1 MKKGN
6 PLEKKLLYKRKLVWD
21 EYDEK
26 LRKKTLNFAEGY
38 KKFLTRAKT
47 EREAVIESTKI
58 AEEAGFLSLK
68 KLKKGFKR
76 KKFYA
81 LNRDKNLALAVLGKR
96 PISEGVRIIIS
107 HVDSPRLDLKPHP
120 LYEDENL
127 AFFKTHYY
135 GGIKKYQWVTI
146 PLALHGVVIL
156 KNGKKIEVNIGE
168 KKEEPVFTISDL
180 LPHLAADQMKKTL
193 EKGIEGEA
201 LNILV
206 GGIPYKEKEVKER
219 IKLTILEYL
228 NEKYGITEE
237 DLVSSEIAAVPAG
250 EARDLGFDKSL
261 VLAYGQDDKVCAYTS
276 LKAICELQEPQ
287 ITSICLFVDKEEIGS
302 EGTTSAQSNFILSF
316 ISEILK
322 IVVPAANEF
331 QLRKLLSSSQVISAD
346 VNAGIDPAYKDVNE
360 LRNSPR
366 IGCGVVLTKFTGR
379 GGKFNSSEASPEFV
393 AYLRNLF
400 ARRKVVWQ
408 TGELGK
414 IDKGGGGTVAKYLAR
429 YNCEVIDCGTPLLSM
444 HAPLEIAHKAD
455 IYSTYQAYSAFYNG

>member
-1 MKKGN
+1 M
-6 PLEKKLLYKRKLVWD
+6 
-21 EYDEK
+21 
-26 LRKKTLNFAEGY
+26 
-38 KKFLTRAKT
+38 
-47 EREAVIESTKI
+47 EREAITESVKI
-58 AEEAGFLSLK
+58 AEEAGFLSLEK
-68 KLKKGFKR
+68 SKRVSKR

-96 PISEGVRIIIS
+96 PISEGVKIIIS

-261 VLAYGQDDKVCAYTS
+261 VLAYGQDDKVCAYSS

-302 EGTTSAQSNFILSF
+302 EGTTSAQSTFFLSF
-316 ISEILK
+316 LSKILRRSL
-322 IVVPAANEF
+322 PSAGES
-331 QLRKLLSSSQVISAD
+331 QLREVLSSSQVISAD

-366 IGCGVVLTKFTGR
+366 IGCGVVLTKFTGK

-400 ARRKVVWQ
+400 ARRKVIWQ

-414 IDKGGGGTVAKYLAR
+414 IDKGGGGTVAKYVAR

-455 IYSTYQAYSAFYNG
+455 IYSTYQAYSAFYSG

>member
-1 MKKGN
+1 MKKEN

-26 LRKKTLNFAEGY
+26 LRKNALKFAEGY
-38 KKFLTRAKT
+38 KEFLTGGKT
-47 EREAVIESTKI
+47 EREAITASTKI
-58 AEEAGFLSLK
+58 AEEAGFLSLE
-68 KLKKGFKR
+68 KLKKGSKR

-81 LNRDKNLALAVLGKR
+81 LNRDKNLALAVLGKK

-156 KNGKKIEVNIGE
+156 KNGKKIEINIGE

-219 IKLTILEYL
+219 IKLTILQYL

-261 VLAYGQDDKVCAYTS
+261 VLAYGQDDKVCAYSS

-302 EGTTSAQSNFILSF
+302 EGTTSAQSTFLLSF
-316 ISEILK
+316 LSKILRRSL
-322 IVVPAANEF
+322 PSAGES
-331 QLRKLLSSSQVISAD
+331 QLREVLSSSQVISAD
-346 VNAGIDPAYKDVNE
+346 VNAGIDPAYKDVSE
-360 LRNSPR
+360 SKNSPR
-366 IGCGVVLTKFTGR
+366 LGYGVVLTKFTGR

-400 ARRKVVWQ
+400 AERKVIWQ

-414 IDKGGGGTVAKYLAR
+414 IDQGGGGTIAKYVAR
-429 YNCEVIDCGTPLLSM
+429 YNCEVIDCGTALLSM